1 MSLRRDRFKEAK
13 ACFEEMKQEF
23 VQTGAVPTI
32 AAVAK
37 RAQVDRKY
45 FYGNINTPDSGLR
58 DKWVALGKEISAY
71 KLLQKQAVLVSDE
84 PTDSDKLK
92 NAIIENYG
100 LVEQIRQLDEM
111 KDRLQTLWSKSQG
124 QVDKLELHVRQLEGQ
139 IHVQNV
145 KGPVVA
151 FSGRPTVI
159 SPDALRTGTDAL
171 AMKKAWIEALKQ
183 LKAAIDTPNQKNVY
197 VTIGAPGS
205 GKSTWSS
212 TFTFSH
218 RISVIFD
225 ACNLTRSDRY
235 ELFDIVRQNPR
246 IHVVAVVFCLAL
258 ETLEER
264 NKKRVSADKLPI
276 QKLRACYESIEY
288 PTLFDEHEIFDEIIM
303 VRG

>member
-1 MSLRRDRFKEAK
+1 MSSKRDRFKEAQS
-13 ACFEEMKQEF
+13 CFEQMKQEF
-23 VQTGAVPTI
+23 VQTGALPTI

-45 FYGNINTPDSGLR
+45 FYGRINTPDSGLR
-58 DKWVALGKEISAY
+58 DRWIALGKEISAY
-71 KLLQKQAVLVSDE
+71 KLVQKQAALVSE
-84 PTDSDKLK
+84 GPTDGDKLK
-92 NAIIENYG
+92 NAVIENYG
-100 LVEQIRQLDEM
+100 LVEQIRQLDEV
-111 KDRLQTLWSKSQG
+111 KDRLQKLWSKSQ
-124 QVDKLELHVRQLEGQ
+124 QKVDELEAHVRQLEGQ
-139 IHVQNV
+139 VHVQNV

-151 FSGRPTVI
+151 FNGRPTVI

-218 RISVIFD
+218 RISIIFD
-225 ACNLTRSDRY
+225 ACNLTQSDRY
-235 ELFDIVRQNPR
+235 DLFDIVRTNPR
-246 IHVVAVVFCLAL
+246 IHIVAVVFCVQLD
-258 ETLEER
+258 TLEAR
-264 NKKRVSADKLPI
+264 NAKRVSKDKLPI

-288 PTLFDEHEIFDEIIM
+288 PNLFDEHEIFDEIIM
-303 VRG
+303 LRG